1 MPDLDLLST
10 FLEIYRSGSIT
21 AAASRRGLSQPAV
34 SGQLARLEEQMGEP
48 LFVRSRRGAVP
59 TDRAYDLARRIG
71 THLDELQQAVGSAA
85 GADDQA
91 AHRGTVHLAGP
102 SDLMAMRVVPALA
115 PLTAGGLRLRITLGL
130 AEELL
135 AALAAARIDLVVS
148 AVRPRLKNVVATPF
162 ADEEFLLVGPPGL
175 ARTIDPGRLH
185 EEPVRA
191 LAHLPLVA
199 YAEELPIIRRYWR
212 SEFGRRPPNPVAV
225 TVPDLRAVLAAVV
238 AGAGVSVLPRY
249 LAEPALA
256 SGSVET
262 LHQPQVRPLN
272 TLYLAARTGGPANPA
287 AAVVH
292 RRLTE
297 RSREWDL
304 L

>member
-1 MPDLDLLST
+1 MPDLGLLAT
-10 FLEIYRSGSIT
+10 FLEIYRGGSIT
-21 AAASRRGLSQPAV
+21 AAAARRGLSQPAV
-34 SGQLARLEEQMGEP
+34 SGQLARLEEQFGEP

-59 TDRAYDLARRIG
+59 TERAYELARRIG
-71 THLDELQQAVGSAA
+71 THLDELNDALGSAGEGQA
-85 GADDQA
+85 G
-91 AHRGTVHLAGP
+91 HRGTVHLAGP

-115 PLTAGGLRLRITLGL
+115 PLTARGLRLRITLGL

-135 AALAAARIDLVVS
+135 AALAAARVDLVVS
-148 AVRPRLKNVVATPF
+148 AVRPRLENVVATPF

-175 ARTIDPGRLH
+175 ARTVDQGRLA

-199 YAEELPIIRRYWR
+199 YGEELPIVRRYWR
-212 SEFGRRPPNPVAV
+212 SEFGRRPPNPLAV
-225 TVPDLRAVLAAVV
+225 TVPDLRAVLAAVI

-272 TLYLAARTGGPANPA
+272 TLYLAARAGAPANPA
-287 AAVVH
+287 AAVV
-292 RRLTE
+292 RRQLAE